1 MAFLENE
8 LATVDAIAAR
18 EMVNPEQFKSGISK
32 TMDGTV
38 TLPQCLALG
47 EGRGYITRFQRSFEL
62 DQSQNP
68 HPKIANYVILGWAS
82 SRVCRASAD
91 FFAPGFEVFLHLRH
105 ELVGHCAV
113 EQAVVVAQR

>member
-18 EMVNPEQFKSGISK
+18 EMVNPEQFESGISK

-68 HPKIANYVILGWAS
+68 HP
-82 SRVCRASAD
+82 
-91 FFAPGFEVFLHLRH
+91 
-105 ELVGHCAV
+105 
-113 EQAVVVAQR
+113 